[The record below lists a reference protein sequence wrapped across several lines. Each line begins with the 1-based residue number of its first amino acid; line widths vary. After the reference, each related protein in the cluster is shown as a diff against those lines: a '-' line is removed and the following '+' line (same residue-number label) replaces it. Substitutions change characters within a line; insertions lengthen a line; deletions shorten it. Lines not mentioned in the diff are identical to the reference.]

1 MSGLNFPYTCTRTN
15 TLQGEQIDALLEA
28 GVSKWPQMEGRFPQV
43 GRITFNFDGKA
54 EPGQRIHD
62 DSIQIGGVPVEKG
75 KVNFCDPLSLTIS
88 NISKSSTSAAK
99 SNTSIID
106 NGMQVECL

>member
-1 MSGLNFPYTCTRTN
+1 M
-15 TLQGEQIDALLEA
+15 
-28 GVSKWPQMEGRFPQV
+28 SKWPQMEGRFPQV

-75 KVNFCDPLSLTIS
+75 KVNFCDSLFDNLEYLKVTYS
-88 NISKSSTSAAK
+88 CCGVKSR
-99 SNTSIID
+99 IIRVD
-106 NGMQVECL
+106 VMECKWNVYIRILL

>member
-1 MSGLNFPYTCTRTN
+1 MSANKFPYTSTY

-62 DSIQIGGVPVEKG
+62 DSIQIGGVPVEKD
-75 KVNFCDPLSLTIS
+75 KVYFSDSFSLFDDQWYLKFMCYIRA
-88 NISKSSTSAAK
+88 N
-99 SNTSIID
+99 NEFL
-106 NGMQVECL
+106 VECLFS